1 MGNCVRLNIWYF
13 IKGKVNE
20 TKRLVESFHI
30 YTDEQFISFLEINVT
45 NLNGHKNLGGINDPI
60 NLYEDTIL
68 HYAVFHKRTKLIKY
82 LLKNGAN
89 PYKTN
94 KRKKTPMD
102 IAKKNGL
109 DELVNKFT

>member
-1 MGNCVRLNIWYF
+1 MDSKR
-13 IKGKVNE
+13 
-20 TKRLVESFHI
+20 RLVENYQLYSDTKLI
-30 YTDEQFISFLEINVT
+30 QFINQNIINSNT
-45 NLNGHKNLGGINDPI
+45 NSKSKNKINDPV

-89 PYKTN
+89 PYKAN

-102 IAKKNGL
+102 LAKKNGL